1 MKGSVMFYKLQ
12 IKCVRRNLPQIRLH
26 FACKGVKFAEASR
39 GGGFRADA
47 ETGAVNPPR

>member
-39 GGGFRADA
+39 SGGFRAGA
-47 ETGAVNPPR
+47 ETGCGK